1 MSEKKYPVKRGG
13 EYELDIEKLAFGG
26 AGVARIENYV
36 IFVKGALP
44 GDRVRARISK
54 RKPSFAEARL
64 LEVLTPS
71 PQREEAPCPYFEWC
85 GGCTWQNLSYEN
97 QLKYK
102 REITAES
109 LQHLSKVQDVEVL
122 PVIPSDPNFGYR
134 NKMEFSF
141 SDRRWLLPDELGQ
154 EGIDKDFALG
164 LHVPG
169 TFDKIIQVD
178 RCLLQDE
185 QANDVL
191 QYVTGY
197 VREHK
202 LIPYGIRSH
211 EGYLRFL
218 VIRRSQYNA
227 KIMVNIV
234 TSEERPE
241 LLQPLAEALIKKFPF
256 TTSVVNNINSRPAQI
271 ALGEKE
277 ILLAGEPWIE
287 EKLGGFIFKISAN
300 SFFQTNT
307 KQAERLYEQVLQAA
321 EIKAD
326 DIVWDLYSGT
336 GTISLFLAQQAR
348 EVIGFELAESAVEDA
363 HKNAEEHGVLN
374 TRFVGGDLLHRLRDT
389 QPKPDVLVTD
399 PPRAGMHEKVVR
411 YLNEILP
418 RRIVYVSCNP
428 TTLAR
433 DLALLKDNYSIETV
447 QPVDMFPHTYHIE
460 TVVKL
465 TRKPE

>member
-26 AGVARIENYV
+26 AGVARVEKYV

-44 GDRVRARISK
+44 GDRVRARISR

-64 LEVLTPS
+64 LKVLHPS
-71 PQREEAPCPYFEWC
+71 ALREEAPCPYFDWC
-85 GGCTWQNLSYEN
+85 GGCSWQNLSYEN
-97 QLKYK
+97 QIKYK

-109 LQHLSKVQDVEVL
+109 LQHLSNVQDVDVL

-141 SDRRWLLPDELGQ
+141 SDRRWLLPDELGK
-154 EGIDKDFALG
+154 EEIDKNFALG

-191 QYVTGY
+191 EYVNQYV
-197 VREHK
+197 RKHD

-218 VIRRSQYNA
+218 VIRRSTYSA

-234 TSEERPE
+234 TSEESPE
-241 LLQPLAEALIKKFPF
+241 VLQPLADALVREFPF
-256 TTSVVNNINSRPAQI
+256 VASVVNNINSRPAQI

-277 ILLAGEPWIE
+277 ILLAGVPWIE
-287 EKLGGFIFKISAN
+287 EKLGEFIFKISAN

-307 KQAERLYEQVLQAA
+307 KQAGRLYDQVLQAA

-336 GTISLFLAQQAR
+336 GTISLFLAQQAK
-348 EVIGFELAESAVEDA
+348 EVIGFELADSAVEDA

-374 TRFVGGDLLHRLRDT
+374 TRFVGGDLLHRLHDT
-389 QPKPDVLVTD
+389 QPKPDVLITD
-399 PPRAGMHEKVVR
+399 PPRAGMHEQVVR
-411 YLNEILP
+411 YLNEIAP
-418 RRIVYVSCNP
+418 RRLVYVSCNP

-433 DLALLKDNYSIETV
+433 DLALLKERYSIDRV

-460 TVVKL
+460 TVVTL
-465 TRKPE
+465 SRKI